1 MVNGMTYRYEIL
13 KEKLQERQGAILQD
27 LDNIEQAIKRH
38 NKSITLME
46 VEQAML
52 LQEQIEIRELL
63 KEL

>member
-1 MVNGMTYRYEIL
+1 MTYRFEIL
-13 KEKLQERQGAILQD
+13 REKLQERQGAILQD
-27 LDNIEQAIKRH
+27 LDNIDQAIRRH
-38 NKSITLME
+38 KKSITLMK

>member
-1 MVNGMTYRYEIL
+1 MTYRFEIL
-13 KEKLQERQGAILQD
+13 REKLQERQGVILQD
-27 LDNIEQAIKRH
+27 LANIEQAIKRH
-38 NKSITLME
+38 KKSITLME